1 MEEQQQQQYSGLK
14 AQTRLARI
22 SSHMLSSPQV
32 QFLLPLYPTMS
43 VIRFGPI
50 LRCWDLAKFCKI
62 LFTHLCVDFICVWEF
77 CDDVSLIYL
86 SHDDL
91 SFYLG
96 IMAACMHAH
105 FFFLFF
111 MKWHFFPSRGC
122 RWEGWRESLQGHEA
136 QLQGLKW
143 QFWGQ
148 QVALDNP

>member
-1 MEEQQQQQYSGLK
+1 MEQQQQQQYSGLK

-43 VIRFGPI
+43 VTRFGPI

-62 LFTHLCVDFICVWEF
+62 LFIHLCVDFICVWEF
-77 CDDVSLIYL
+77 CDDLSLIYL

-105 FFFLFF
+105 IFVLFS

>member
-1 MEEQQQQQYSGLK
+1 MEQQQQYSGLK

-43 VIRFGPI
+43 VTRFGPI
-50 LRCWDLAKFCKI
+50 LRCWDLAKFCRI

-105 FFFLFF
+105 IVFLFF

-122 RWEGWRESLQGHEA
+122 GWEGWRESLQGHEA